1 MKENESTTLGGIIMA
16 RKYQHT
22 QELLPKIKEML
33 EGGVPSRVMRNLFYI
48 I

>member
-1 MKENESTTLGGIIMA
+1 MA

-33 EGGVPSRVMRNLFYI
+33 EGGVPGRVKIFSHFSLQALA
-48 I
+48 

>member
-1 MKENESTTLGGIIMA
+1 MA

-33 EGGVPSRVMRNLFYI
+33 EGGVPSRVMRNVLYI